1 MADVDLAKTL
11 KKLKPR
17 YKFFAG
23 IDSDPEKSQKVE

>member
-11 KKLKPR
+11 KKLKAR

-23 IDSDPEKSQKVE
+23 IDSDREKSRKVQ